1 MMDGTMPGI
10 GVLSRKG
17 VLVATALHIRRFLHP
32 IDADKLS
39 AHTGSASAVERCVSS
54 GDGCGRCCGL
64 WG

>member
-1 MMDGTMPGI
+1 MMDGTMAGI

-39 AHTGSASAVERCVSS
+39 AHTCSVSAVERCVSS
-54 GDGCGRCCGL
+54 GDSFGRCSGL
-64 WG
+64 RG